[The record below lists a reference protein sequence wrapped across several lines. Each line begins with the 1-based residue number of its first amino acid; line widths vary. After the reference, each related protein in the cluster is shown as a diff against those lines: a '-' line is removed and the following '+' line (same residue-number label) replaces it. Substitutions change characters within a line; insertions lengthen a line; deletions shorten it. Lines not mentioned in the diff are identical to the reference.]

1 MRNRRQLGCPS
12 RYVVDADGVRPGRG
26 GARLARNRPMM
37 HQRSRMF
44 AAAALMALALL
55 GPLPAR
61 AGEPYHLRLG
71 WVVTPADLVTL
82 MFLKPGLAP
91 HAGKS
96 YIPELSHFAG
106 TPTEMTALATNE
118 LDCAA
123 LAYSTFALG
132 IENAGMSDLRIIG
145 DEFQD
150 GVPGWH
156 TNAFV
161 VRKDSPIK
169 TVEDLKGK
177 ILATN
182 QAGAAVDIALRAM
195 LAKHNLRDKR
205 DLTIIEVRFPDQKAM
220 LKEGKVDLI
229 TAVLPF
235 GEDPELKA
243 ISRPLFTQEEA
254 IGRSQMIIRV
264 ARAGFLDKQ
273 RAVMADFLED
283 YLHALHYLTDPAHHQ
298 ETVALVAQATKQ
310 DPSRY
315 AGWIFTKGDYYRDPS
330 ALPDLD
336 ALQANVDLAH
346 RLGFLRTPLE
356 VKKYAE
362 LGIVVE
368 AARRLAAS
376 TQSPAAT
383 PSSAAAPPGASAAG
397 GGAERRSP

>member
-1 MRNRRQLGCPS
+1 MIK
-12 RYVVDADGVRPGRG
+12 RYLYVWV
-26 GARLARNRPMM
+26 
-37 HQRSRMF
+37 F
-44 AAAALMALALL
+44 AALAAAVALAP
-55 GPLPAR
+55 GSPR
-61 AGEPYHLRLG
+61 AAEPYHLRLG

-91 HAGKS
+91 HAGKT
-96 YIPELSHFAG
+96 YIPELTHFAG
-106 TPTEMTALATNE
+106 TPAEMTALATGE

-132 IENAGMSDLRIIG
+132 VENAGMSDLRIIG

-182 QAGAAVDIALRAM
+182 QAGAAIDIALRAM

-220 LKEGKVDLI
+220 LKEGKVDLV

-235 GEDPELKA
+235 ARDPELMA
-243 ISRPLFTQEEA
+243 ISRPLFTQYEA

-264 ARAGFLDKQ
+264 ARAGFLEKH
-273 RAVMADFLED
+273 RAVMVDFLED

-298 ETVALVAQATKQ
+298 EVVGLVAKATKQ
-310 DPSRY
+310 DPARF
-315 AGWIFTKGDYYRDPS
+315 AGWIFTKEDYFRDPN
-330 ALPDLD
+330 ALPDLQ
-336 ALQANVDLAH
+336 ALQSNVDLSH
-346 RLGFLRTPLE
+346 KLGFLRAPLE
-356 VKKYAE
+356 VAKYAD
-362 LGIVVE
+362 LSIVKE
-368 AARRLAAS
+368 AAKRLAAS
-376 TQSPAAT
+376 PTQ
-383 PSSAAAPPGASAAG
+383 
-397 GGAERRSP
+397 